1 MIDILQ
7 SFVRIKLN
15 RIITNKGVIN
25 ISIIETPKVDAGPD
39 GLAIHKRRIINDY
52 PSHLHNVFEL
62 EYVINGEATVFIDGK
77 PISIRAKSLKLTTP
91 LDIERVNLKTP
102 VLTII
107 NVNFT
112 EDFINP
118 EILPLLNS
126 GFIVNNVEDTLIKML
141 IDEYENQKPYNLV
154 CQNNILNLILI
165 EALRKRNINTSLDDD
180 DCKIQHSIVHQ
191 VANYIHIHY
200 REPLTLK
207 EIANHFSY
215 TQNHLNKLFLSTFDT
230 TIMKYLSKTRI
241 DQVEKLLVC
250 SDMSVTQICIEC
262 GFSSIST
269 FFRIFKEYNKMSPKE
284 YRDNFKFGL
293 NQIKP

>member
-91 LDIERVNLKTP
+91 LDIERVTLRTP

-112 EDFINP
+112 ENFINP
-118 EILPLLNS
+118 KIMPLLSS
-126 GFIVNNVEDTLIKML
+126 GFIVDNVGDMLINML
-141 IDEYENQKPYNLV
+141 IDEFESQRPYNLI
-154 CQNNILNLILI
+154 CQSNILNLILLD
-165 EALRKRNINTSLDDD
+165 ALRKKNSNA
-180 DCKIQHSIVHQ
+180 SIEREVNKSKHGIAHQ